1 MGCSA
6 KESLEDQ
13 MLLMKLDRLE
23 IQMEKEM
30 QLKKLGEM
38 HGAPVRKSIIPDYID
53 PVFAKENNLYE
64 GEDEDDNDNDNDEE
78 QDFEEDEKNEKNE
91 EKKVNFKSPH
101 RKTIK
106 TEKLKP
112 KKNSKSTK
120 NVKRYTEFGD
130 FNVKTDRPRKKE
142 KLKDRIKRKN
152 SN

>member
-64 GEDEDDNDNDNDEE
+64 GEDEDDNDNDDD
-78 QDFEEDEKNEKNE
+78 QDFEEDEKNE
-91 EKKVNFKSPH
+91 EKKVNFKSPQ

-106 TEKLKP
+106 SEKIKP

-120 NVKRYTEFGD
+120 NVKRYTEIGD

>member
-64 GEDEDDNDNDNDEE
+64 GEDEDDNDNDDD
-78 QDFEEDEKNEKNE
+78 QDFEEDEKNE
-91 EKKVNFKSPH
+91 EKKVNFKSPQ

-106 TEKLKP
+106 SEKIKP

-130 FNVKTDRPRKKE
+130 FNVKTDKPRKKE

>member
-64 GEDEDDNDNDNDEE
+64 GEDEDDNDDDED
-78 QDFEEDEKNEKNE
+78 QDFEEDEKNE
-91 EKKVNFKSPH
+91 EKKVNFKSPQ

-106 TEKLKP
+106 SEKIKP

-130 FNVKTDRPRKKE
+130 FNVKTDRPKKKE

>member
-53 PVFAKENNLYE
+53 PVFAKENKLYE
-64 GEDEDDNDNDNDEE
+64 GEDEDDNDDDDED

>member
-64 GEDEDDNDNDNDEE
+64 GEDEDDNDNDDD
-78 QDFEEDEKNEKNE
+78 QDFEEDEKNE
-91 EKKVNFKSPH
+91 EKKVNFKSPQ

-130 FNVKTDRPRKKE
+130 FNVKTDRPKKKE

>member
-1 MGCSA
+1 MGCAGA
-6 KESLEDQ
+6 KETLEDK

-38 HGAPVRKSIIPDYID
+38 HGAQVRKSIIPDYID

-64 GEDEDDNDNDNDEE
+64 GEDEDDNDNDED
-78 QDFEEDEKNEKNE
+78 QDFEEDEKNEKTE

-120 NVKRYTEFGD
+120 NQ
-130 FNVKTDRPRKKE
+130 KKN
-142 KLKDRIKRKN
+142 I
-152 SN
+152 

>member
-38 HGAPVRKSIIPDYID
+38 HGAQVRKSIIPDYID

-64 GEDEDDNDNDNDEE
+64 SEDEDDNDNDED
-78 QDFEEDEKNEKNE
+78 QDFEEDEKNE
-91 EKKVNFKSPH
+91 EKKVNFKSPQ

-130 FNVKTDRPRKKE
+130 FNVKTDKPRKKE

>member
-64 GEDEDDNDNDNDEE
+64 GEDEDDNDDDDED
-78 QDFEEDEKNEKNE
+78 QDFEEDEKNEKTE
-91 EKKVNFKSPH
+91 EKKVNFKSPQ

-106 TEKLKP
+106 TEKHKK

-142 KLKDRIKRKN
+142 KLKDRIKRKD